1 MDPDI
6 ERLLGIV
13 AKTSQ
18 GIGDETVIEY
28 LSDTPVTVDGKFF
41 ETKKQTVIG
50 DDGVPKNVNLYGK
63 RLFGCGHI
71 ASRDRF
77 GAVCSSPLHNYAR
90 IPVLN
95 KQLDSSVPLAACS
108 KCIRRCIR
116 CKKFF
121 CIFCIETVKSAPGLV
136 FCRHCARARKWG
148 DFFKGRW

>member
-18 GIGDETVIEY
+18 GIGDETIVEY
-28 LSDTPVTVDGKFF
+28 LSDIPVTVDGRFF

-50 DDGVPKNVNLYGK
+50 DDGVPRDVKLYGK

-71 ASRDRF
+71 ASRATF
-77 GAVCSSPLHNYAR
+77 GGICSSPVHLYSKL
-90 IPVLN
+90 PVLN
-95 KQLDSSVPLAACS
+95 RQLDPSVPLAACVR
-108 KCIRRCIR
+108 CIRRCVR
-116 CKKFF
+116 CQKIVCLF
-121 CIFCIETVKSAPGLV
+121 CVSTVSSLPGAV
-136 FCRHCARARKWG
+136 FCLHCALSRKWG